1 MKKIILSI
9 FFLLPLLLTAQS
21 NVGTAGFMFLMLS
34 PTAKTAAMGN
44 ATTAI
49 ADDGSA
55 LWSNP
60 AGIAMVRSVK
70 VEEGD
75 SVYYRR
81 VISLAPM
88 KVSISGTKYVSGI
101 YHTYFGVSYPISQSI
116 GTVGLQAIYL
126 GTDAMDETA
135 PPGFGYPVD
144 ELGRTG
150 RTFKAGEMAL
160 GLSYARMLTDKFS
173 VGLSIKYI
181 QSQIHDFSASNVVMD
196 IGMMYDTHFKS
207 IMIGIAMLNFGGSAK
222 YITQDFN
229 MPMDFRF
236 GLSFVP
242 FKSGANKI
250 LIDTEVSHPNHSEDR
265 FFVGAEYSFNDMMF
279 LRLGLKPGF
288 YTKEEYDAEGQPEVK
303 RTYLGEEQISTG
315 AGFRIPMGPKT
326 SVSIDYAFTKFEFL
340 GNVHRFSLGAQF

>member
-9 FFLLPLLLTAQS
+9 FFLLPVLLTAQS
-21 NVGTAGFMFLMLS
+21 NVGTAGFMFLMMP
-34 PTAKTAAMGN
+34 PTARIAAMGN

-60 AGIAMVRSVK
+60 AGLAMVRSIK

-75 SVYYRR
+75 SSYYRR
-81 VISLAPM
+81 VIALAPV

-101 YHTYFGVSYPISQSI
+101 YHTYFGVSYPVSQSI
-116 GTVGLQAIYL
+116 GTLGMQVIYL
-126 GTDAMDETA
+126 GTDEMDETA

-150 RTFKAGEMAL
+150 RKFKAGEMAV

-173 VGLSIKYI
+173 VGISVKYI
-181 QSQIHDFSASNVVMD
+181 QSKIHDFSASNAVMD
-196 IGMMYDTHFKS
+196 VGMLYDTHFKS
-207 IMIGIAMLNFGGSAK
+207 IVIGIVMLNFGGSAK
-222 YITQDFN
+222 YINQDFN

-236 GLSFVP
+236 GMSFVP
-242 FKSGANKI
+242 FKSGANKL
-250 LIDTEVSHPNHSEDR
+250 LIDAEVSHPNHSEDR
-265 FFVGAEYSFNDMMF
+265 FFLGAEYSFNDMMF

-288 YTKEEYDAEGQPEVK
+288 YTKEDYDAEGEPEVV
-303 RTYLGEEQISTG
+303 RTFLGEEQVSTG
-315 AGFRIPMGPKT
+315 AGFKIPLGQKT
-326 SVSIDYAFTKFEFL
+326 AVSIDYAFTKFQYL
-340 GNVHRFSLGAQF
+340 GNVHRISLGAQF